1 MPSTVRDNFK
11 TGLEFI
17 EHLERSE
24 RTQKNDREELKSIY
38 NEEFRNRDGIRRPN
52 FSCIVFALKK
62 NNKVRVK
69 RGSLHFNPP
78 SLEYFG
84 DQWRRPRNQP
94 PANSPVRMNGT
105 SPGPASAPTHTPT
118 PKELGKKKART
129 IIQQLRQNRSSIIS
143 DKGGIVISSK
153 HAFTEGRM
161 KFDFTPEQTR
171 VLVIS
176 VENVGPDPV
185 KFTLYEALRRMHVFT
200 FKDEHRVTRACPL
213 LLNPGDTYK
222 IQVSCLSSHYG
233 YFPVTVVFEFRPHLS
248 GDSRPFYIVRM
259 LAGVAN
265 SALSKELGPTS
276 PYKPYQNAIRRPINI
291 HVEEG
296 LVPESNYQPEL
307 KVVPLQNFDYPKV
320 LKDLVKQGLED
331 SDRLYP
337 ALKQELSRV
346 RHLLESQLDFE
357 NYKERFQLLLHLEEI
372 QMEVDIKKY
381 DMHNAVMYPDPQQ
394 KRFLVLH
401 VPGVA
406 ENRPSVLRGD
416 YLLAAESED
425 PGDPVIKYKGWV
437 HAVQLDKLKLGFSQK
452 LVNKHITNMKFEVT
466 FTFNRLPLKLQHRA
480 LGMAVKHDLKD
491 FLFPWCSLGTNLAIP
506 NLRLYDQNLGR
517 NPEQDLAVKC
527 IVAGTSRPAPFLVF
541 GPPGTGKTV
550 TIVEAI
556 KQVHFTLKDSHILAC
571 APSNSASDLLCQ
583 RLLQHVDKHAI
594 YRLNAFSRDPGD
606 LPADILPCSNW
617 DPSLQSIVFPAKE
630 VLMKYRILVTTVV
643 TAGRL
648 VSGGIPA
655 GHFSHIFIDEAGHA
669 VEPECIIPVAG
680 LLNKDQGQLVLAGDP
695 KQLGPI
701 LRSPLAIRHG
711 LGVSLLERLMTQNSL
726 YQKDSSTG
734 GFNSHFVTKLL
745 RNYRSHPAILKIPNE
760 LFYDGELQVF
770 ADEILRNSFCT
781 WENLPKKG
789 FPVVFHGVQGLDERE
804 GNSPSFFNVS
814 EIDVVVS
821 HLKKLLQNQG
831 KKGIRKLSPKEI
843 GIISPYRKQVQKI
856 RSAINT
862 VDKELK
868 NMMDIKEL
876 KVGSV
881 EEFQGQERTVIIIST
896 VRSSMDYLKMDEDF
910 KLGFLKNPKRFNV
923 AMTRAKAL
931 LIVVGNP
938 FILSKDPIWQRFIQY
953 CSEGGGYTG
962 YDFTEEEEEETLVT
976 RLASLDINAEPEDSS
991 GESAVQQQ
999 QEPEWRNEL

>member
-1 MPSTVRDNFK
+1 MPTVRDNFK

-17 EHLERSE
+17 EHLD
-24 RTQKNDREELKSIY
+24 RTQRIQKNKREELRSIY
-38 NEEFRNRDGIRRPN
+38 NEEFRNRDEIRRPN

-62 NNKVRVK
+62 NNKVKVK
-69 RGSLHFNPP
+69 KGLLYFNPP
-78 SLEYFG
+78 SVEYFG
-84 DQWRRPRNQP
+84 DQWRRPRQQP
-94 PANSPVRMNGT
+94 PANSPVRMNGACPGAAPAH
-105 SPGPASAPTHTPT
+105 SPTQ
-118 PKELGKKKART
+118 KELGKRKART

-143 DKGGIVISSK
+143 DKGGIVIRSD
-153 HAFTEGRM
+153 HAFTEGMM
-161 KFDFTPEQTR
+161 KFEFAPEQTR
-171 VLVIS
+171 VVVIS
-176 VENVGPDPV
+176 VENAGPEPV

-200 FKDEHRVTRACPL
+200 FRDEHRVTRACPL
-213 LLNPGDTYK
+213 LLSPGDTYK

-233 YFPVTVVFEFRPHLS
+233 YFPVTVVFEFRPHVS
-248 GDSRPFYIVRM
+248 GDSKPFYIVRM

-276 PYKPYQNAIRRPINI
+276 PYKPYQIATRRPVNVQ
-291 HVEEG
+291 VEEG

-307 KVVPLQNFDYPKV
+307 KVVPLPNFDYPKR

-337 ALKQELSRV
+337 ELKQEQSRV
-346 RHLLESQLDFE
+346 QLLLESQLHFE

-381 DMHNAVMYPDPQQ
+381 DMHDAVMHPDPQQ
-394 KRFLVLH
+394 KRFLILH

-406 ENRPSVLRGD
+406 ENRPSVLKGD
-416 YLLAAESED
+416 YLLVSESED

-452 LVNKHITNMKFEVT
+452 LVNKHIANMKFEVT

-480 LGMAVKHDLKD
+480 VELAVKHDLRD
-491 FLFPWCSLGTNLAIP
+491 FLFPTCSLGTNLPIP
-506 NLRLYDQNLGR
+506 TLRLYDQNLGR
-517 NPEQDLAVKC
+517 NPEQEMAVKC

-556 KQVHFTLKDSHILAC
+556 KQVHFTLKDSRILAC

-617 DPSLQSIVFPAKE
+617 DSSLQSFVFPAKE
-630 VLMKYRILVTTVV
+630 VLMEKYRILVTTVV

-648 VSGGIPA
+648 VSGGIPP

-711 LGVSLLERLMTQNSL
+711 LDVSLLERLMTQNSL

-734 GFNSHFVTKLL
+734 AFNSHFVTKLL

-770 ADEILRNSFCT
+770 ANEILRNSFCT

-821 HLKKLLQNQG
+821 HVKKLLQNQG

-856 RSAINT
+856 RSAVNT

-868 NMMDIKEL
+868 SMPDIKEL

-881 EEFQGQERTVIIIST
+881 EEFQGQERTVILIST
-896 VRSSMDYLKMDEDF
+896 VRSTMDYLKMDEDF

-938 FILSKDPIWQRFIQY
+938 FVLSKDPIWHRFIQY

-962 YDFTEEEEEETLVT
+962 YDFTEEEEEEETLVT
-976 RLASLDINAEPEDSS
+976 RLASLDISAEPEDTS

>member
-1 MPSTVRDNFK
+1 MFYINVF
-11 TGLEFI
+11 LY
-17 EHLERSE
+17 
-24 RTQKNDREELKSIY
+24 SIGY
-38 NEEFRNRDGIRRPN
+38 VLR
-52 FSCIVFALKK
+52 
-62 NNKVRVK
+62 NKVRIAANFVSYAPPGEFNEVFNDVRLLLNNDNLLREGAAHAFARYNMDQFTPAKIEDHDDPVLITEHGDLGHGRFFDPRNKLSFKFDHLRKEASDPQPYEAEAALRPWRDACDSALRAYVK
-69 RGSLHFNPP
+69 DHYPNGACTVYGKTIDGQQTIIACIESHQFQPKNFWNGRWRSEWKFNITQSTAQVVGVLKIQVHYYEDGNVQLVSHKDVQESLTIS

-94 PANSPVRMNGT
+94 PANSPVRMNGA

-143 DKGGIVISSK
+143 DKGGIVISSE

-161 KFDFTPEQTR
+161 KFDFAPEQTH

-213 LLNPGDTYK
+213 LLNPGDTYT

-248 GDSRPFYIVRM
+248 GDPKPFYIVRM

-307 KVVPLQNFDYPKV
+307 KVVPLQNFDYPKI
-320 LKDLVKQGLED
+320 LKALVKQGLED

-346 RHLLESQLDFE
+346 RSLLESQLDFE

-381 DMHNAVMYPDPQQ
+381 DLHNAVMYPDPQQ
-394 KRFLVLH
+394 KRFLILH

-416 YLLAAESED
+416 YLLASESED

-452 LVNKHITNMKFEVT
+452 LVHKHITNMKFEVT

-480 LGMAVKHDLKD
+480 LGMAVEHDLKD

-594 YRLNAFSRDPGD
+594 YRLNAFSRNAGD

-643 TAGRL
+643 TAG
-648 VSGGIPA
+648 
-655 GHFSHIFIDEAGHA
+655 
-669 VEPECIIPVAG
+669 
-680 LLNKDQGQLVLAGDP
+680 
-695 KQLGPI
+695 
-701 LRSPLAIRHG
+701 
-711 LGVSLLERLMTQNSL
+711 
-726 YQKDSSTG
+726 
-734 GFNSHFVTKLL
+734 
-745 RNYRSHPAILKIPNE
+745 RSHPAILKIPNE

-876 KVGSV
+876 KVCPQSGS
-881 EEFQGQERTVIIIST
+881 R
-896 VRSSMDYLKMDEDF
+896 
-910 KLGFLKNPKRFNV
+910 
-923 AMTRAKAL
+923 
-931 LIVVGNP
+931 
-938 FILSKDPIWQRFIQY
+938 
-953 CSEGGGYTG
+953 
-962 YDFTEEEEEETLVT
+962 LV
-976 RLASLDINAEPEDSS
+976 
-991 GESAVQQQ
+991 
-999 QEPEWRNEL
+999 

>member
-1 MPSTVRDNFK
+1 MRAPTLIS
-11 TGLEFI
+11 
-17 EHLERSE
+17 
-24 RTQKNDREELKSIY
+24 
-38 NEEFRNRDGIRRPN
+38 
-52 FSCIVFALKK
+52 
-62 NNKVRVK
+62 
-69 RGSLHFNPP
+69 

-94 PANSPVRMNGT
+94 PANSPVRMNGA

-143 DKGGIVISSK
+143 DKGGIVISSE

-161 KFDFTPEQTR
+161 KFDFAPEQTH

-213 LLNPGDTYK
+213 LLNPGDTYT

-248 GDSRPFYIVRM
+248 GDPKPFYIVRM

-307 KVVPLQNFDYPKV
+307 KVVPLPNFNYPKI
-320 LKDLVKQGLED
+320 LKDLVKEGLED

-346 RHLLESQLDFE
+346 RSLLESQLDFE

-381 DMHNAVMYPDPQQ
+381 DLHNAVMYPDPQQ

-416 YLLAAESED
+416 CLLASESED

-517 NPEQDLAVKC
+517 NPEQDMAVKC

-643 TAGRL
+643 TAG
-648 VSGGIPA
+648 
-655 GHFSHIFIDEAGHA
+655 
-669 VEPECIIPVAG
+669 
-680 LLNKDQGQLVLAGDP
+680 
-695 KQLGPI
+695 
-701 LRSPLAIRHG
+701 
-711 LGVSLLERLMTQNSL
+711 
-726 YQKDSSTG
+726 
-734 GFNSHFVTKLL
+734 
-745 RNYRSHPAILKIPNE
+745 RSHPAILKIPNE

-876 KVGSV
+876 K
-881 EEFQGQERTVIIIST
+881 EFQGQERTVIIIST

-910 KLGFLKNPKRFNV
+910 KLGFLKNPKVIPLPPHYDF
-923 AMTRAKAL
+923 T
-931 LIVVGNP
+931 
-938 FILSKDPIWQRFIQY
+938 SWFIQY

-999 QEPEWRNEL
+999 QEPEWRNEM